1 MYSTGGIVLLII
13 GLAMIWLA
21 RPNKEGQNPALFRN
35 GFIQVV
41 WPALCLAIL
50 VAGIAGIVRGLGLA

>member
-1 MYSTGGIVLLII
+1 MYLTGGIVLLII
-13 GLAMIWLA
+13 GVAMIWLA
-21 RPNKEGQNPALFRN
+21 RPNKEGQHAAPFR
-35 GFIQVV
+35 GDFIRVI